1 MIIYNVTVSV
11 LESIS
16 DEWLDW
22 MKNVHIPEVMATG
35 LFTSNKILKLLL
47 PETDEG
53 VTYAIQYSMKSMD
66 EYDKYQKEY
75 APAMQKLHTDRYE
88 GRVHAFRTVL
98 ETLD

>member
-35 LFTSNKILKLLL
+35 FFTGNKILKLIL
-47 PETDEG
+47 PETEEG
-53 VTYAIQYSMKSMD
+53 VTYAVQYSLKSMD
-66 EYDKYQKEY
+66 EYNKYQMEF
-75 APAMQKLHTDRYE
+75 APALQKLHTDKYA

-98 ETLD
+98 ETID

>member
-35 LFTSNKILKLLL
+35 LFIENRILKLKL
-47 PETDEG
+47 PETEEG

-66 EYDKYQKEY
+66 EYNKYQKEF
-75 APAMQKLHTDRYE
+75 APALQKLHTGKYTN
-88 GRVHAFRTVL
+88 RVHAFRTVL
-98 ETLD
+98 ETVE